1 MVVVLDVVCSC
12 MLLVGCGLL
21 NVVVCCMLLGCC
33 AGRMIQPVHSVHPLQ
48 LLSAKIVDG
57 REKMDQLSKN
67 LTAGKKIGS
76 WSTPSTMLRPSLND
90 QLISILMLRTKTLIN
105 YNVSIEHVYLI
116 YAVDLFFL
124 LMFICLQ
131 RLIVSTG
138 IHFCLMDDPGGRIE
152 TNEAT

>member
-57 REKMDQLSKN
+57 REKMDQNWQLVHAVHDAKTQPKYEYYTGN
-67 LTAGKKIGS
+67 RKIAQRAIMIRIH
-76 WSTPSTMLRPSLND
+76 T
-90 QLISILMLRTKTLIN
+90 
-105 YNVSIEHVYLI
+105 EC
-116 YAVDLFFL
+116 FL
-124 LMFICLQ
+124 QTVQTTHI
-131 RLIVSTG
+131 
-138 IHFCLMDDPGGRIE
+138 P
-152 TNEAT
+152 